1 LLVTQKGTNFVKHNP
16 CNSGASN
23 LTLAIHQPLYKQEE
37 AVIDF
42 RPLNILSV
50 HLERLIKGRLWLK
63 VIIGLVLGAA
73 AGILLNP
80 STGLVSEDIS
90 LRLADWLDLPG
101 QIFMRLV
108 QMIMIPLI
116 ITSIITGIVSN
127 TSKNLKTF
135 GVRLLLYFVF
145 TTAIAIAIGV
155 ATTFMLNPGKY
166 IFELGGFPNSSESKV
181 GASAQTNLIENIPN
195 AISNLIPNNPL
206 ESILT
211 GEMLGVVIFTIIIG
225 VAITQLRQES
235 ARPLVR
241 FSEAVQKICMIVV
254 SWAMVLVPYAVFG
267 LVAALLSRTSVEIF
281 FGLGYYMVVV
291 ILGLGLLIL
300 FYLLITSAVALKNP
314 LQFLKAIREP
324 QLLAFSTASSAV
336 VMPLSMKTA
345 DEKLGVS
352 SNISDF
358 VIPLG
363 ATINMD
369 GTALFQCV
377 TTLFMAQAY
386 GIELSVINLLL
397 VTFTVVAA
405 SIGTPAIPGGG
416 VIVLASVLQSAGIP
430 TDGLI
435 IIIGIDRIL
444 GMFRTAV
451 NVTGDLTAC
460 LIFNKF
466 YGAKPAHNAPVSKP
480 RTVQNAN

>member
-1 LLVTQKGTNFVKHNP
+1 MLE
-16 CNSGASN
+16 
-23 LTLAIHQPLYKQEE
+23 Y
-37 AVIDF
+37 
-42 RPLNILSV
+42 RPLNHLSV
-50 HLERLIKGRLWLK
+50 YLDRLIKGRLWLK
-63 VIIGLVLGAA
+63 VIIGLVLGA
-73 AGILLNP
+73 GLGLLLNP
-80 STGLVSEDIS
+80 STGLLSEESS
-90 LRLADWLDLPG
+90 LRLAEWFDLPG

-116 ITSIITGIVSN
+116 FTSIISGIVSN
-127 TSKNLKTF
+127 SSENLKKF
-135 GVRLLLYFVF
+135 GLRLLLYFVF
-145 TTAIAIAIGV
+145 TTAVAITIGLIV
-155 ATTFMLNPGKY
+155 TLILKPGEY
-166 IFELGGFPNSSESKV
+166 IFKHGGFPNSSETI
-181 GASAQTNLIENIPN
+181 ASSEPVNLLENIPTT
-195 AISNLIPNNPL
+195 ISNLVPNNPL

-225 VAITQLRQES
+225 VAITQLQ
-235 ARPLVR
+235 AKTADPIIR

-254 SWAMVLVPYAVFG
+254 SWAMRLVPFAVFG
-267 LVAALLSRTSVEIF
+267 LMAALLSRTGAEVF
-281 FGLGYYMVVV
+281 LGLGYYILVV
-291 ILGLGLLIL
+291 ILGLMIL
-300 FYLLITSAVALKNP
+300 MTFYLALVYLFTKRSP
-314 LQFLKAIREP
+314 IAFLRSIKEP
-324 QLLAFSTASSAV
+324 QLLAFSTASSAA

-358 VIPLG
+358 VIPVG

-386 GIELSVINLLL
+386 GIELTIMNLLL
-397 VTFTVVAA
+397 ITFTVVAA

-416 VIVLASVLQSAGIP
+416 VIILASVLSSAGIP
-430 TDGLI
+430 IDGLI

-460 LIFNKF
+460 LIFNKL
-466 YGAKPAHNAPVSKP
+466 YGTEFNKNAVDKKSK
-480 RTVQNAN
+480 TE

>member
-1 LLVTQKGTNFVKHNP
+1 ML
-16 CNSGASN
+16 
-23 LTLAIHQPLYKQEE
+23 E
-37 AVIDF
+37 F
-42 RPLNILSV
+42 RSLNHLSH
-50 HLERLIKGRLWLK
+50 HLDRLIKGRLWLK
-63 VIIGLVLGAA
+63 VIIGLVLGA
-73 AGILLNP
+73 GLGVLFNP
-80 STGLVSEDIS
+80 STGLLSEESS
-90 LRLADWLDLPG
+90 LRLAEWLDLPG

-116 ITSIITGIVSN
+116 FTSIISGIVSN
-127 TSKNLKTF
+127 TSENLKKF
-135 GVRLLLYFVF
+135 GLRLLLYFIF
-145 TTAIAIAIGV
+145 TTAVAIIIGLTV
-155 ATTFMLNPGKY
+155 TLILKPGQY
-166 IFELGGFPNSSESKV
+166 ILTHGGFPNSSGNTVTPSE
-181 GASAQTNLIENIPN
+181 QTNVLENIPN

-225 VAITQLRQES
+225 VAITQLQETT
-235 ARPLVR
+235 ARPIIR

-254 SWAMVLVPYAVFG
+254 SWAMRLVPYAVFG
-267 LVAALLSRTSVEIF
+267 LMAALLSRTGAEIF
-281 FGLGYYMVVV
+281 LGLGYYIAVV
-291 ILGLGLLIL
+291 ILGLFIL
-300 FYLLITSAVALKNP
+300 MVFYLAMVFLITKKSP
-314 LQFLKAIREP
+314 LAFMRSIKEP
-324 QLLAFSTASSAV
+324 QLLAFSTASSAA

-358 VIPLG
+358 VIPVG

-386 GIELSVINLLL
+386 GIELTIMNMLLI
-397 VTFTVVAA
+397 TFTVVAA

-416 VIVLASVLQSAGIP
+416 VIILASVLSSAGIP
-430 TDGLI
+430 VDGLI

-460 LIFNKF
+460 LIFNQF
-466 YGAKPAHNAPVSKP
+466 YGAAFNKKPSTSESK
-480 RTVQNAN
+480 TEE

>member
-1 LLVTQKGTNFVKHNP
+1 M
-16 CNSGASN
+16 
-23 LTLAIHQPLYKQEE
+23 IE
-37 AVIDF
+37 F
-42 RPLNILSV
+42 RPLNRLSV

-63 VIIGLVLGAA
+63 VIIGLILGA
-73 AGILLNP
+73 GLGVLLNP
-80 STGLVSEDIS
+80 STGLLSENIS

-116 ITSIITGIVSN
+116 FTSIITGIVSN
-127 TSKNLKTF
+127 TSEKLKTF
-135 GVRLLLYFVF
+135 GLRLLLYFVF
-145 TTAIAIAIGV
+145 TTAIAIMIGLV
-155 ATTFMLNPGKY
+155 VTLVLKPGQY
-166 IFELGGFPNSSESKV
+166 IFTLGGFPNSGENQIEPN
-181 GASAQTNLIENIPN
+181 AQTNLIENIPN

-206 ESILT
+206 ESILM

-225 VAITQLRQES
+225 VAITQLHQET
-235 ARPLVR
+235 ARPIIR

-254 SWAMVLVPYAVFG
+254 SWAMMLVPYAVFG
-267 LVAALLSRTSVEIF
+267 LIAALLSRTSVEVF
-281 FGLGYYMVVV
+281 LGLGYYMVVV
-291 ILGLGLLIL
+291 ILGLILLVI
-300 FYLLITSAVALKNP
+300 FYLALTLVVTKKNP
-314 LQFLKAIREP
+314 FKFLKAIREP
-324 QLLAFSTASSAV
+324 QLLAFSTASSAA

-345 DEKLGVS
+345 DEELGVS

-358 VIPLG
+358 VIPVG

-386 GIELSVINLLL
+386 GIELTIMNLLL
-397 VTFTVVAA
+397 ITFTVVAA

-416 VIVLASVLQSAGIP
+416 VIILASVLQSAGIP
-430 TDGLI
+430 VDGLI

-460 LIFNKF
+460 LIFNEF
-466 YGAKPAHNAPVSKP
+466 YGTATSDKTFATNPEPP
-480 RTVQNAN
+480 